1 MNRNKNLLSAL
12 LPILISVPSA
22 VFAQSNIPLNNKQL
36 AGPPAEFEFMQ
47 KAQPEQSAITSKT
60 ALLPVSLSETKA
72 GNWIWESKLPVD
84 SGDFS
89 FMVFANGSTN
99 WKIQLR
105 NPITNQVHFAE
116 ELATEQVTSKFGM
129 EQNTYPG
136 EKYTFNN
143 LDLGNWD
150 ISIKT
155 DGEPEQFEGYVL
167 LSNKSQYQLRSYK
180 TNLDQI
186 VGHNIHFVTQAT
198 TNENTLE
205 VLKSVNPLSE
215 ANMLVTSPNGNKF
228 KVAMYDDGMHG
239 DNKAND
245 GLFGGDFI
253 ANESGGYKIQVSA
266 NGTNPNGTS
275 FLRTSEHYIPVIEQ
289 TITLDSNKAM
299 STALNDSR
307 LNISFD
313 VQNHQKSLEN
323 RYRIVAEVWGTSK
336 DKTAEMQPVSWISTI
351 TDVNKN
357 QLNIELDA
365 RWIAMSDTQAPFE
378 LRNLRIEDS
387 NYFIPLISQ
396 DAFELNVPTTPKKAT
411 IKFDGNIDQEMMM
424 GVRPNL
430 KSVNKG
436 TGSKLL
442 LVHGYCSG
450 NAWGSVQSQFS
461 NSAVFQDFN
470 QNRSHDQFANLI
482 KNFGNQ
488 YNSFGIV
495 AHSQGGAA
503 SLHLYTYYW
512 SGLDNATGSRLI
524 QSVGTPYQG
533 TPLAGNLAAL
543 GDIFGAGCGYNAN
556 LTTSGAASWLSGIPT
571 WARNQ
576 VSYYTTSFATKWWR
590 YDYCS
595 IATDLFLSDPEDG
608 VIEKSRGQ
616 LSGGS
621 NKGHKTGWCHTTDMR
636 DPGQT
641 TDSSRNS
648 TMSAYAK
655 R

>member
-12 LPILISVPSA
+12 LPLLIATPLLAKSEL
-22 VFAQSNIPLNNKQL
+22 PLNNKQL
-36 AGPPAEFEFMQ
+36 AGPPEEFEFML

-60 ALLPVSLSETKA
+60 ALLPVSLSETKS
-72 GNWIWESKLPVD
+72 GNWVWESKLPVD

-89 FMVFANGSTN
+89 FMVFANGSKN
-99 WKIQLR
+99 WQIQLR
-105 NPITNQVHFAE
+105 NPNTNQVHSVE
-116 ELATEQVTSKFGM
+116 ELATEQVSSKFGM
-129 EQNTYPG
+129 EQNTYAG

-150 ISIKT
+150 VSIKT
-155 DGEPEQFEGYVL
+155 DGEPDQFEGYIL
-167 LSNKSQYQLRSYK
+167 LANKSPFQLRSYK

-186 VGHNIHFVTQAT
+186 VGHKIHFVTQAT
-198 TNENTLE
+198 TNEETIE
-205 VLKSVNPLSE
+205 VLKNVNPLNQAYMTVS
-215 ANMLVTSPNGNKF
+215 APSGLKS
-228 KVAMYDDGMHG
+228 KVEMFDDGLHG
-239 DNKAND
+239 DNQAND

-253 ANESGGYKIQVSA
+253 AAEKGGYTVQVNAS
-266 NGTNPNGTS
+266 GRNPNGTS
-275 FLRTSEHYIPVIEQ
+275 FLRTSEHYFPVIDQ
-289 TITLDSNKAM
+289 TITLDSDKAM
-299 STALNDSR
+299 SFAINDNR
-307 LNISFD
+307 LNVSFD
-313 VQNHQKSLEN
+313 VQNHEKSTDN
-323 RYRIVAEVWGTSK
+323 RYRIIAEVWGTSK
-336 DKTAEMQPVSWISTI
+336 EGKAKMQPISWISTI
-351 TDVNKN
+351 TDVKN
-357 QLNIELDA
+357 DQLNVELDA
-365 RWIAMSDTQAPFE
+365 RWIAMAKAQAPFE

-387 NYFIPLISQ
+387 NYFIPLVSQ
-396 DAFELNVPTTPKKAT
+396 NSIDLKVTALPKKASQE
-411 IKFDGNIDQEMMM
+411 FNGQIDQEMMM
-424 GVRPNL
+424 GVRPQTTNT
-430 KSVNKG
+430 NKG

-450 NAWGSVQSQFS
+450 DAWGPVKSQFS
-461 NSAVFQDFN
+461 NSTVFQDFDK
-470 QNRSHDQFANLI
+470 NRSHDQFANLI
-482 KNFGNQ
+482 KNFGDQ

-512 SGLDNATGSRLI
+512 SGLDYATGSRMI

-556 LTTSGAASWLSGIPT
+556 LTTSGASSWLSGIPT

-616 LSGGS
+616 LSGAS
-621 NKGHKTGWCHTTDMR
+621 NKGHKTGWCHTSGMR
-636 DPGQT
+636 DTAQT
-641 TDSSRNS
+641 RDSSRNS
-648 TMSAYAK
+648 TMSYYAK